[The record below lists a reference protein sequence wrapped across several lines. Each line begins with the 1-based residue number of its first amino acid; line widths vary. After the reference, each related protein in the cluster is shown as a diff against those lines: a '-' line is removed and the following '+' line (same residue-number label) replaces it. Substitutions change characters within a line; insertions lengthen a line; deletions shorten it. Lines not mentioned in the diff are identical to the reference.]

1 MTPPPWE
8 RLNQVQKVVQNKV
21 IAYVGLGNPGAKYSK
36 TKHNAGYWVVDE
48 WAKRHHLIFEPGKG
62 SYLAA
67 KHKSRD
73 VLIVKPT
80 SGMNLSGSVVREI
93 SKEWDLLPP
102 DIYVVVDDVDLPL
115 GKIRIRPKG
124 GDGCH
129 RGIEDIIYHLKTV
142 SFPRLRLGIAT
153 EENMRP
159 AEKYVLKPFR
169 SIDTNKV
176 ERMIGEGADALD
188 LILARG
194 INHSMNKYNS

>member
-1 MTPPPWE
+1 MKKK
-8 RLNQVQKVVQNKV
+8 LIQVQKAVQNKV
-21 IAYVGLGNPGAKYSK
+21 IAYVGLGNPGVKYSN

-48 WAKRHHLIFEPGKG
+48 WARRHHLIFEPGKG

-80 SGMNLSGSVVREI
+80 SGMNLSGAIVREI
-93 SKEWDLLPP
+93 SKKWDLMPP

-115 GKIRIRPKG
+115 GKIRLRPKG

-129 RGIEDIIYHLKTV
+129 RGMENIIYHLKTNF
-142 SFPRLRLGIAT
+142 FPRLRLGIAT

-169 SIDTNKV
+169 STELDKV
-176 ERMIGEGADALD
+176 KRMIVEGADALD
-188 LILARG
+188 SILTQG
-194 INHSMNKYNS
+194 INYSMNKYNS